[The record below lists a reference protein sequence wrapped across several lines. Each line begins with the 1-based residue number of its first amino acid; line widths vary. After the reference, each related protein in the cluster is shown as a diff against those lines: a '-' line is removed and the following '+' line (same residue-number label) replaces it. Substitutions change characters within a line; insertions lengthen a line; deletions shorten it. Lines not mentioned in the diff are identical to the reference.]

1 METENQDIQKIA
13 ASEFLE
19 WVTIKY
25 QFVPQVVAQ
34 LPSVEELE
42 RELGKNDLTV
52 LHLNRLLKDLLKVRC
67 LQKKFGKKQVKIL

>member
-1 METENQDIQKIA
+1 METENQDIQEIA

-25 QFVPQVVAQ
+25 QFVPQVLAQ

-42 RELGKNDLTV
+42 RELEKNAWND
-52 LHLNRLLKDLLKVRC
+52 
-67 LQKKFGKKQVKIL
+67 KQGDRTTMKA